1 MYNLNEV
8 IYLLNIMAYS
18 TSVNISIETQ
28 AENIIQEISYDGQ
41 EIYQP

>member
-1 MYNLNEV
+1 
-8 IYLLNIMAYS
+8 MAYS

-41 EIYQP
+41 EIYQPYI